1 MPDVMIRK
9 INSLNHQVISVDYF
23 NNSPAGLV
31 IVLPVTTRAK
41 GVRSHVAIAPP
52 EAGLK
57 ESSFVKCEDLQ
68 SISTERLVSPWGIVK
83 RGNDGGS

>member
-31 IVLPVTTRAK
+31 IVLPFMA
-41 GVRSHVAIAPP
+41 
-52 EAGLK
+52 
-57 ESSFVKCEDLQ
+57 
-68 SISTERLVSPWGIVK
+68 IVK
-83 RGNDGGS
+83 